1 MKITNTLLNA
11 AALLAVTEA
20 ATITKFYCLNSN
32 SFVTQTSQTVVPNHL
47 LKQFIQLHQNN
58 SLVKLKTLPPQLLA
72 PSTH

>member
-20 ATITKFYCLNSN
+20 ATITKFLLPQLKLFLSPKL
-32 SFVTQTSQTVVPNHL
+32 VKPLWPPNHL

-58 SLVKLKTLPPQLLA
+58 SLVKLRLYLPNY
-72 PSTH
+72 